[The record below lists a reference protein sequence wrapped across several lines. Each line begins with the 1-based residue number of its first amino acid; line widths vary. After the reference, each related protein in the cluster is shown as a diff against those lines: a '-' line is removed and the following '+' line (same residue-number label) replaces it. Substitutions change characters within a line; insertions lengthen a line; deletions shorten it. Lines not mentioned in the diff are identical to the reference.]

1 MNRFLLT
8 LVLLFAAGLTQA
20 AVDTFEFE
28 SEEQRQR
35 YYQLGQELRCP
46 MCQNQNIADSDAPI
60 AADLRKEVYR
70 LLQEERTNREIVD
83 HMVARYGEFVRY
95 RPDLNAQT
103 LILWVGPAVLL
114 LAGFVMLAVMVLR
127 RRKALAGKLDDLSA
141 EDQQRLQSL
150 LKKRASDD

>member
-1 MNRFLLT
+1 MSRFLLT

-60 AADLRKEVYR
+60 AADLRREVYR